1 MADCFSALLFPL
13 ILPQQS
19 TKEKVGLQ
27 LPTEDGPTTT
37 DGPIT
42 KLATQGGTEPL
53 DFYTFPC
60 GSQDAAST
68 RAILA
73 TELAMVEIVTE
84 LAMVEI
90 VEEADV
96 NEIFPSFI
104 LVERDERIINLE
116 REELAFHALVGQEV
130 VETMSVNAMGDG
142 LIVLAIIIVG
152 ISSHYPSGSQ
162 EMETRGVVVAIG
174 VARRV
179 HRSPDGIDAM
189 DLPCQTVGESS
200 STLLVVCVLH
210 RIGLSSA
217 ISMPKNKAEKD
228 TIRLRLRLKAIHNLL
243 QGVGGKAVVAIDKTD
258 ALLTTYR
265 LDTLTEIRGRII
277 DGHKDANLAA
287 HGGNGAR
294 NDY

>member
-1 MADCFSALLFPL
+1 M
-13 ILPQQS
+13 
-19 TKEKVGLQ
+19 
-27 LPTEDGPTTT
+27 
-37 DGPIT
+37 
-42 KLATQGGTEPL
+42 

-73 TELAMVEIVTE
+73 TE

-152 ISSHYPSGSQ
+152 ISSHYPWGSQ

-179 HRSPDGIDAM
+179 IGITLVDGSPDGIDAM

-210 RIGLSSA
+210 RIGLSSV
-217 ISMPKNKAEKD
+217 ISMPKDKAEKD

-243 QGVGGKAVVAIDKTD
+243 QGVG
-258 ALLTTYR
+258 
-265 LDTLTEIRGRII
+265 
-277 DGHKDANLAA
+277 
-287 HGGNGAR
+287 AR
-294 NDY
+294 QSSLSTKQM

>member
-1 MADCFSALLFPL
+1 M
-13 ILPQQS
+13 
-19 TKEKVGLQ
+19 
-27 LPTEDGPTTT
+27 
-37 DGPIT
+37 
-42 KLATQGGTEPL
+42 

-73 TELAMVEIVTE
+73 TE

-116 REELAFHALVGQEV
+116 REEQAFHALVGQEV

-179 HRSPDGIDAM
+179 IGITLVDGSPDGIDAM

-243 QGVGGKAVVAIDKTD
+243 QGVGGKAVVAIDKAD
-258 ALLTTYR
+258 VVAL
-265 LDTLTEIRGRII
+265 G
-277 DGHKDANLAA
+277 LA
-287 HGGNGAR
+287 
-294 NDY
+294 